1 MKRSEEDGGQGPGA
15 AAARRADGPGAARRS
30 AGPGESDG
38 TERLYRAGRVRLC
51 RARRGSAARGL
62 GAGSCSDRDGG
73 TCAGPRPS
81 CLYGL

>member
-38 TERLYRAGRVRLC
+38 AGRVRLC

-62 GAGSCSDRDGG
+62 GAGIPSDRDGG